1 MRRGGAGSG
10 GSSAVVRESGPVGNR
25 EQVVGES
32 ECRVNWQLIFKNLI
46 DERMIC
52 SKMKFTVKTGW
63 ANACAKVVDNESERL
78 IPLHVHHSCLL
89 VTEGWL
95 RDAGSGLS
103 CDIQSFLSLCR
114 ERRLFEDV
122 EVC

>member
-46 DERMIC
+46 DERKIC

-63 ANACAKVVDNESERL
+63 ANACAKVVDNESEWTHTIAMCAECR
-78 IPLHVHHSCLL
+78 P
-89 VTEGWL
+89 
-95 RDAGSGLS
+95 
-103 CDIQSFLSLCR
+103 FLPACY
-114 ERRLFEDV
+114 
-122 EVC
+122 